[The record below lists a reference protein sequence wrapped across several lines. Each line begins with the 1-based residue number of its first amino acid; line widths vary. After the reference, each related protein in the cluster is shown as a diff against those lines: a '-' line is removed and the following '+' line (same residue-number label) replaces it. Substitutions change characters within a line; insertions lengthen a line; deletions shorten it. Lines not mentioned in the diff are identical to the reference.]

1 MSFLTF
7 FDLEELEG
15 TEGSLLAFLPFFA
28 ADLVE
33 LEAPFVLGVDF
44 EAEPEAPVTEE
55 TLVPVGAFVRFGGA
69 LVDGFGLEAFF
80 AFGST
85 TAKERA
91 EFTFGAKL

>member
-1 MSFLTF
+1 MSCLTF
-7 FDLEELEG
+7 FDLEG
-15 TEGSLLAFLPFFA
+15 TEGCLSTFLPFFA
-28 ADLVE
+28 AEDLVE

-91 EFTFGAKL
+91 GFTFGAKL